1 MTYLFPPRFVAS
13 DMRRLGIVLAAALA
27 AATLA
32 GSVYALVPSDPQATH
47 PTYAEL
53 NLPAAWDVTT
63 GSPSVVIAIV
73 DSGIDAT
80 QPDLTGALRPGYD
93 FVSRDADATDPP
105 GGHGTAVAGVAAA
118 RANNGFGGMGTCFSC
133 DVMPLR
139 VLGPDG
145 IAFNTNTAAAIDY
158 AVDHGAAV
166 VNASIYGPHSP
177 PTLRDAIVRARAA
190 GVLVVAAA
198 GNEGTTQQQFPAAF
212 PEAIS
217 VGAAKGDTLAP
228 YSTYGTWLEFAAPEC
243 APVTAIGGGTDV
255 GCATSVASPLVAG
268 IVALLRARAPYA
280 SADELED
287 ALARTAR
294 PIPGSRHGLVDAA
307 AALATLGRPEPKLRP
322 LVIGTP
328 VVGRQL
334 EAFSGLW
341 SGAGVT
347 VGYQW
352 ERCRE
357 ACVPVPGATSSR
369 YTVGAAD
376 SGHGLRVVATSLEAG
391 SATSPTS
398 ALAVESPHAQE
409 RPSIVGKPRVGAL
422 LSARLGRWTGTD
434 LRFSVSWLR
443 CRGSCAEIKV
453 GPRYR
458 VRAADRGYRL
468 RTSVLASNDVGSAS
482 ARSKPTSVVR

>member
-1 MTYLFPPRFVAS
+1 
-13 DMRRLGIVLAAALA
+13 MRRLGIVLSCALA
-27 AATLA
+27 AAVLA
-32 GSVYALVPSDPQATH
+32 GTVQALVPSDPQATH
-47 PTYAEL
+47 PTYEAL

-63 GSPSVVIAIV
+63 GSPRVVIAVV

-80 QPDLTGALRPGYD
+80 QPDLAGALRPGYD
-93 FVSRDADATDPP
+93 FVSRDSDATDPP

-198 GNEGTTQQQFPAAF
+198 GNEGTTQEQFPAAF

-217 VGAAKGDTLAP
+217 VGAAATTGALAR
-228 YSTYGTWLEFAAPEC
+228 YSSFGGWLKFAAPEC

-255 GCATSVASPLVAG
+255 GCATSVASPLIAG
-268 IVALLRARAPYA
+268 IIALLRAQAPYA
-280 SADELED
+280 SADELES

-294 PIPGSRHGLVDAA
+294 PIPGTRHGLVDAA
-307 AALATLGRPEPKLRP
+307 AALAALGRPEPKLRP
-322 LVIGTP
+322 LVVGTP
-328 VVGRQL
+328 VVGRPL
-334 EAFSGLW
+334 EAFSGIW
-341 SGAGVT
+341 SGAGIT
-347 VGYQW
+347 VSYRW
-352 ERCRE
+352 ERCRD
-357 ACVPVPGATSSR
+357 ACVPLAGATSSR
-369 YTVGAAD
+369 YTPRTDD
-376 SGHGLRVVATSLEAG
+376 SGYGLRVVADAAGAG
-391 SATSPTS
+391 SATSLTS
-398 ALAVESPHAQE
+398 AAVVESPHVQE
-409 RPSIVGKPRVGAL
+409 HPSIVGRARVGAL
-422 LSARLGRWTGTD
+422 LSARLGTWSGTD
-434 LRFSVSWLR
+434 LRYSVSWLR
-443 CRGSCAEIKV
+443 CRGSCSEIKA

-468 RTSVLASNDVGSAS
+468 RASVLASNDVGSAT
-482 ARSKPTSVVR
+482 ARSQPTAVVRKSF

>member
-1 MTYLFPPRFVAS
+1 
-13 DMRRLGIVLAAALA
+13 MRRLGIVLAAALA

-32 GSVYALVPSDPQATH
+32 GSVHALVPSDPQASH

-63 GSPSVVIAIV
+63 GSPRVVIAIV

-80 QPDLTGALRPGYD
+80 QPDLAGALRPGYD
-93 FVSRDADATDPP
+93 FVSRDTDATDPP

-198 GNEGTTQQQFPAAF
+198 GNEGTTEQQFPAAF

-217 VGAAKGDTLAP
+217 VGAAKGSTLAP
-228 YSTYGTWLEFAAPEC
+228 YSSFGTWLKFAAPEC

-268 IVALLRARAPYA
+268 IVALLRAHAPYA
-280 SADELED
+280 SADEVEN

-294 PIPGSRHGLVDAA
+294 PIPGARHGLVDAG
-307 AALATLGRPEPKLRP
+307 AALAALGRPEPTLRP
-322 LVIGTP
+322 VVVGGP
-328 VVGRQL
+328 VVGRPL

-341 SGAGVT
+341 SGAGIAVR
-347 VGYQW
+347 YRW

-357 ACVPVPGATSSR
+357 ACAPIPGATSPR
-369 YTVGAAD
+369 YTPVTDD
-376 SGHGLRVVATSLEAG
+376 SGHGVRVVADAAG
-391 SATSPTS
+391 VPSATSPTT
-398 ALAVESPHAQE
+398 ALVVESPHVQA
-409 RPSIVGKPRVGAL
+409 RPSIIGRARVGAL
-422 LSARLGRWTGTD
+422 LSARLGAWTGTD

-443 CRGSCAEIKV
+443 CRGSCTEIKV

-468 RTSVLASNDVGSAS
+468 RASVLASNDVGSAS
-482 ARSKPTSVVR
+482 ARSNPTSVVR

>member
-1 MTYLFPPRFVAS
+1 M
-13 DMRRLGIVLAAALA
+13 
-27 AATLA
+27 
-32 GSVYALVPSDPQATH
+32 
-47 PTYAEL
+47 
-53 NLPAAWDVTT
+53 
-63 GSPSVVIAIV
+63 
-73 DSGIDAT
+73 
-80 QPDLTGALRPGYD
+80 
-93 FVSRDADATDPP
+93 
-105 GGHGTAVAGVAAA
+105 AAA

-133 DVMPLR
+133 DLMPLR

-198 GNEGTTQQQFPAAF
+198 GNEGTTQEQFPAAF

-217 VGAAKGDTLAP
+217 VGAAKGNTLAP
-228 YSTYGTWLEFAAPEC
+228 YSSYGSWLKFAAPEC

-268 IVALLRARAPYA
+268 IVALLRAHAPYA

-294 PIPGSRHGLVDAA
+294 PIPGARHGLVDAA
-307 AALATLGRPEPKLRP
+307 AALAALGRPEPKLRP
-322 LVIGTP
+322 VVIGTP
-328 VVGRQL
+328 VVGRPL

-341 SGAGVT
+341 SGAGVD
-347 VGYQW
+347 GEYQW

-369 YTVGAAD
+369 YTPGTDD
-376 SGHGLRVVATSLEAG
+376 SGYGLRVVADAAG
-391 SATSPTS
+391 VASATSPTT
-398 ALAVESPHAQE
+398 AIVVESPRVRQ
-409 RPSIVGKPRVGAL
+409 RPSIVGRARVGAL
-422 LSARLGRWTGTD
+422 LAARLGTWTGTD
-434 LRFSVSWLR
+434 LRYAVSWLR
-443 CRGSCAEIKV
+443 CRGSCTEIKV

-468 RTSVLASNDVGSAS
+468 RASVLASNAVGSAT